1 MDNLA
6 DSLLQGLKEEAT
18 EIKIATNKVCAE
30 VFRDLHTNYPQL
42 MDVELQK
49 LNDIKFTIFLGH
61 GESKAWKKYHS
72 QVEDDILKEI
82 YSSIEKVL
90 NRAVATRELK
100 EYLWIECKDKNNE
113 LKGIF
118 HVPKQKIDEIRQ
130 MSDDFQA
137 KSMKEMRNQLIQT
150 VNDRAH
156 HIGQPVLPDIHITL
170 IFPTSSTINVLNYQR
185 EAGVERDNCIYSL
198 PSVTLDT
205 NVFLNM
211 KRGETVDL
219 LEFRQKYPV
228 DLAVTHRIQEDLDL
242 RPCEDQFLTDSYIR
256 KIPSI
261 MRCCFDSRSK
271 RFLFNP
277 EFDKPGST
285 EFLKAAKS
293 IIDDFFKQTGE
304 NPPEYQDWDHLHA
317 HYLSGRDIF
326 LTEDKKILK
335 IKGRLKELLDIV
347 VMKLEEFLRL
357 EKCQVSI
364 WRENSENPQILQIPI
379 ETEERE

>member
-18 EIKIATNKVCAE
+18 EFKVAANTACDE
-30 VFRDLHTNYPQL
+30 VFRDLHTKHPQL
-42 MDVELQK
+42 MDAEVKK
-49 LNDIKFTIFLGH
+49 LNDIKFTIFFNH

-72 QVEDDILKEI
+72 QVEDDILKGI
-82 YSSIEKVL
+82 SSSIEKVL
-90 NRAVATRELK
+90 NRSVETRELEK
-100 EYLWIECKDKNNE
+100 YLWIECKDKNNE

-118 HVPKQKIDEIRQ
+118 HVPKRKIDEIRQ

-156 HIGQPVLPDIHITL
+156 HIGQSVLPDIHITL
-170 IFPTSSTINVLNYQR
+170 IFPTSSTINVLNYKR
-185 EAGVERDNCIYSL
+185 EAGVEQDNCIYSL
-198 PSVTLDT
+198 PSVTLDS

-211 KRGETVDL
+211 KRGEVVDL

-242 RPCEDQFLTDSYIR
+242 RPCEDQLLTDSYIR

-271 RFLFNP
+271 RFLLNP

-285 EFLKAAKS
+285 EFLKAAES

-335 IKGRLKELLDIV
+335 IKGWLKELLGIV

-357 EKCQVSI
+357 EKCQVSV